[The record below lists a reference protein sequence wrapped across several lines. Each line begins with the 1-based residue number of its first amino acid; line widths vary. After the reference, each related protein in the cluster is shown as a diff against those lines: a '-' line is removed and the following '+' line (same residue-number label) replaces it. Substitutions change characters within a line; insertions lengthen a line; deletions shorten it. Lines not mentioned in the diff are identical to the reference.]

1 VKARR
6 AAPRE
11 GGAVR
16 ALALGVGIMVAS
28 VGWAETPK
36 DDTKKDDLK
45 PASEAFIAMLV
56 KGEYDKA
63 VERFDATMKGAL
75 PADKLRAVWEGLQ
88 TQVGRFAKSTGAD
101 QTREDRYRVVF
112 VKCEFGKAVLEAKFA
127 YDDDGKIA
135 GLFFLPP
142 RPETA
147 DYSPPSYARPELY
160 TESEVAVG
168 PVSGGLLGPEAGS
181 LPGTL
186 LMPRGAGPFPGLV
199 LVHGSGPLDRD
210 ETIGPN
216 RPFRDLAVG
225 LGSRGIAV
233 LRYDKRSRARP
244 ASLRAAGDRLTL
256 HEEAIADVLAAAAS
270 LRRTDSVDPD
280 RVFVLGHSLG
290 GIAAVRAGQKGR
302 GLAGLIL
309 LAAPGRPL
317 EDHFPEQLAYLFGLD
332 GTLSEDELVR
342 LDEARRQARQVKDL
356 GTTPDVDLP
365 LGLPASY
372 WDDLRRHPATA
383 IIREIRTP
391 VLVLQGGRDYQVTTD
406 DFEAWRRALEGRPR
420 ATLRTYPSLNHLFME
435 GTGRSTPDEYG
446 RPGHVAAAVIEDVA
460 AWIGGRTPGPRS
472 AAGPAGPRFNDTVC

>member
-1 VKARR
+1 
-6 AAPRE
+6 
-11 GGAVR
+11 
-16 ALALGVGIMVAS
+16 MVACT
-28 VGWAETPK
+28 GWAEPPK
-36 DDTKKDDLK
+36 DDPKNDDLK
-45 PASEAFIAMLV
+45 PASEAFIAMLA

-63 VERFDATMKGAL
+63 VDRFDATMKGAL
-75 PADKLRAVWEGLQ
+75 PAEKLRAVWEGLQ
-88 TQVGRFAKSTGAD
+88 GQVGRFAKSTGAD

-112 VKCEFGKAVLEAKFA
+112 VKCEFEKAVLEAKLA
-127 YDDDGKIA
+127 YDDEGKIA

-147 DYSPPSYARPELY
+147 DYRPPSYARPDLY

-168 PVSGGLLGPEAGS
+168 PLAGGLLGPEAGP

-186 LMPRGAGPFPGLV
+186 LLPRGAGPFPGVV

-233 LRYDKRSRARP
+233 LRYDKRSQARP
-244 ASLRAAGDRLTL
+244 ASLRVAGDRLTL
-256 HEEAIADVLAAAAS
+256 HEEAIADVLAAVAS

-290 GIAAVRAGQKGR
+290 GIAAVRAGHADR
-302 GLAGLIL
+302 RLAGLIL

-317 EDHFPEQLAYLFGLD
+317 EDHLPEQLAYIFGLD
-332 GTLSEDELVR
+332 GTLSEDDLVR
-342 LDEARRQARQVKDL
+342 LDAARRQAGNVKNL
-356 GTTPDVDLP
+356 GTTPAADLP

-372 WDDLRRHPATA
+372 WDDLRRHPATG
-383 IIREIRTP
+383 IIRAIRTP
-391 VLVLQGGRDYQVTTD
+391 VLVLQGGRDYQVTED
-406 DFEAWRRALEGRPR
+406 DFAAWRRALEGRPR

-446 RPGHVAAAVIEDVA
+446 RTGHVAAAVIEDVA
-460 AWIGGRTPGPRS
+460 AWIGGLTAGPIAAAG
-472 AAGPAGPRFNDTVC
+472 AAGPRVNGTV